1 MEVDILDDL
10 ITFVDT
16 DQLGTTNATSLFGAI
31 ILPSGFWRGPLRV
44 PTIIILTF
52 ASLTLLTCS
61 GESKS
66 QITGNSIP
74 RSDQTFFLDENDY
87 DVGCVDQT
95 LGTKAT
101 DELFYGGRSPEQ
113 VEVDRIALCEKGMAS
128 ADSNEPTSGATQ
140 MSMETQEQPQQRPRS
155 DEGSDAKR
163 ESRDRE
169 RPRTGDGAAQAL
181 DRNERD
187 QPSMD
192 DRRQDPNN
200 RDDQRPQSMCT
211 GNDLDRGGLPLGPK
225 CNVPLPQLP
234 PGVTRATL
242 ASASLPKSNYQEP
255 IESCQEFTGDQCSEL
270 TWEPVADMRAGEFV
284 QIKISPSNPNVMY
297 AGGQNNGASSGVL
310 LSEGLNYRYARYIVL
325 DLGDELG

>member
-1 MEVDILDDL
+1 MRVR
-10 ITFVDT
+10 TFIV
-16 DQLGTTNATSLFGAI
+16 
-31 ILPSGFWRGPLRV
+31 
-44 PTIIILTF
+44 LTF

-66 QITGNSIP
+66 QIAGDSIP
-74 RSDQTFFLDENDY
+74 RSDQTFLLDENDY

-113 VEVDRIALCEKGMAS
+113 VEVDRIALCEKGATR

-140 MSMETQEQPQQRPRS
+140 MSMGTQEQPQQQPRG

-163 ESRDRE
+163 DSRDRAQS
-169 RPRTGDGAAQAL
+169 RPGDGAAQTL
-181 DRNERD
+181 DRDGRD

-200 RDDQRPQSMCT
+200 RDDLRRQSMCT

-234 PGVTRATL
+234 PGVIRATL
-242 ASASLPKSNYQEP
+242 ASASLPKSIYQKP
-255 IESCQEFTGDQCSEL
+255 IESCQKFTGDQCSEYPQN
-270 TWEPVADMRAGEFV
+270 TADSAHETAIPR
-284 QIKISPSNPNVMY
+284 
-297 AGGQNNGASSGVL
+297 
-310 LSEGLNYRYARYIVL
+310 
-325 DLGDELG
+325 